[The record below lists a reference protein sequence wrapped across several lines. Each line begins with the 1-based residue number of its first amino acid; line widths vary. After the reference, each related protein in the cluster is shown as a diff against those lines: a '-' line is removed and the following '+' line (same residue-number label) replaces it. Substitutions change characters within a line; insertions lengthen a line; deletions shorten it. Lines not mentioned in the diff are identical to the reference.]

1 MILVI
6 GGRSKIG
13 AALIADLLGRGQQV
27 RALVRAGE
35 PTGSLPA
42 AAEAV
47 TGDLADEGSLVA
59 AMAGIEKVFLL
70 SSPHPDAVSWH
81 RNAIDAARRTQVQL
95 LVRSSILGADRE
107 SPAEF
112 ISAHTTC
119 DHYLEDSGLPCVI
132 VRPNLFLQNIP
143 ESTIPSID
151 ASGTFYV
158 NAGGAR
164 ISMVDTRD
172 VAAVAAAVLTE
183 PGHAGARYDVTGP
196 QALSYTDAAAK
207 LTSLMGRRISYV
219 GASDD
224 AVRQALLGAGL
235 TGWFANALVGLYQDY
250 RRSGTGGYA
259 AQVTETIP
267 RLTGRPARSLDD
279 LLGEISPTHPASY
292 LTEVVT
298 MSESAG
304 RPRATAVITVHKY
317 EPSAYDQPAQG
328 PVLTRIHVEES
339 FAGDITGDGVVEFLQ
354 AARADGSASFVGI
367 ERVTGELSGRRGTF
381 LLQDAGTV
389 QDNIVSGDWF
399 VIPGSGTDELAGLRG
414 EGGFR
419 ANLGQDARV
428 HLDYWF
434 E

>member
-1 MILVI
+1 MAIREGRRTVILVI
-6 GGRSKIG
+6 GGHSKIG
-13 AALIADLLGRGQQV
+13 AALIGELLGRGQQV

-35 PTGSLPA
+35 PAGSLAA

-47 TGDLADEGSLVA
+47 TGDLADEGSLVT

-112 ISAHTTC
+112 ISAHTAC
-119 DHYLEDSGLPCVI
+119 DRYLEESGVPYVI

-151 ASGTFYV
+151 TSGTFYV
-158 NAGGAR
+158 NAGEAR

-172 VAAVAAAVLTE
+172 VAAVAAVALTE
-183 PGHAGARYDVTGP
+183 PGHAGAHYDVTGP
-196 QALSYTDAAAK
+196 EALSYTDVAAK
-207 LTSLMGRRISYV
+207 LTSAMGRRISYV

-235 TGWFANALVGLYQDY
+235 TEWFASALVGLYEDY

-259 AQVTETIP
+259 AQVTGTVR

-279 LLGEISPTHPASY
+279 LLGEITPTFAAS
-292 LTEVVT
+292 
-298 MSESAG
+298 
-304 RPRATAVITVHKY
+304 
-317 EPSAYDQPAQG
+317 
-328 PVLTRIHVEES
+328 
-339 FAGDITGDGVVEFLQ
+339 
-354 AARADGSASFVGI
+354 
-367 ERVTGELSGRRGTF
+367 
-381 LLQDAGTV
+381 
-389 QDNIVSGDWF
+389 
-399 VIPGSGTDELAGLRG
+399 
-414 EGGFR
+414 
-419 ANLGQDARV
+419 
-428 HLDYWF
+428 
-434 E
+434 